1 MKCFECGA
9 KMFKCLIINPSY
21 WGDGPSVD
29 VLVPGWQCENC
40 DNQSFGPMAVA
51 IMQDEAIRV
60 SRNERRGSYESGR
73 TGSEC

>member
-29 VLVPGWQCENC
+29 VLV
-40 DNQSFGPMAVA
+40 FLLK
-51 IMQDEAIRV
+51 
-60 SRNERRGSYESGR
+60 
-73 TGSEC
+73 